1 MGNNRAQGIQ
11 TIKKYLAIGIVA
23 LVGIILAWF
32 ILSMEKTTVEEEHD
46 AGIEKPK
53 NSPQAKGS
61 HGGRLLSRDN
71 FQIEVVLD
79 ERDTTPYFKV
89 YAFDKGNPINPD
101 EVKLTIELL
110 RLGRKVDVINFGRE
124 GEYLRG
130 DRLVEE
136 PHSFDI
142 KVFAEWNGQ
151 SYQWEYL
158 QIEGRVELTPD
169 AAQAAGI
176 VTEIACPVQMK
187 TVLELPGEI
196 KINAD
201 TVVHV
206 VPKVSG
212 VVSQVYKNLGETV
225 KHGDVIAVL
234 DSREIAEL
242 KSACIAAG
250 KRVELARANFKRK
263 ERLWKQKISSEKDYL
278 ASRQAL
284 AEEEINLHAAT
295 QKLLAL
301 GFYEADLKNIL
312 EKTDESLTRYEV
324 RALYNGVVIEKHIS
338 IGESIKEDADIFVV
352 ADLSTIWVDVTVYAR
367 DLNMIKIGQ
376 NVTVRSKILD
386 LETDGTLTYL
396 GSLIGEQTRTATGR
410 VVVQNQNRD
419 WRPGLFVT
427 VELVRDDVSVPV
439 AVVSDAIQNIRGRSV
454 VFVQQGNLFE
464 AHPVELGRSDGRW
477 VEIVKGIL
485 PGERYVAKN
494 SFILKS
500 ELGKSEEIHED

>member
-1 MGNNRAQGIQ
+1 MGNNRAQGMYI
-11 TIKKYLAIGIVA
+11 TKKYLAVGIVV

-32 ILSMEKTTVEEEHD
+32 ILNMEKTTVEEEHEV
-46 AGIEKPK
+46 GVEKIK
-53 NSPQAKGS
+53 NSPQAKGT

-71 FQIEVVLD
+71 FQIEVVLY
-79 ERDTTPYFKV
+79 EHDTTPYFKA

-101 EVKLTIELL
+101 SVKLTIQLL
-110 RLGRKVDVINFGRE
+110 RLGRKVEVVNFRCE
-124 GEYLRG
+124 GEYLCSERFI
-130 DRLVEE
+130 EE

-151 SYQWEYL
+151 SYQWEYS
-158 QIEGRVELTPD
+158 QTEGRVELTPD

-176 VTEIACPVQMK
+176 VTEIAGPVRMK

-196 KINAD
+196 KFNAD

-212 VVSQVYKNLGETV
+212 VVSQVYKNLGDTV

-242 KSACIAAG
+242 KSAYIAAG
-250 KRVELARANFKRK
+250 KRVVLARANFKRK

-284 AEEEINLHAAT
+284 AEEEINLQVAI

-301 GFYEADLKNIL
+301 GFYEADLKSIL
-312 EKTDESLTRYEV
+312 ENPVETLTRYEV
-324 RALYNGVVIEKHIS
+324 RALFNGVVIEKHIS
-338 IGESIKEDADIFVV
+338 IGESVKEDADIYVV
-352 ADLSTIWVDVTVYAR
+352 ADLSTVWVDVTVYAR
-367 DLNMIKIGQ
+367 DLNMIKLGQ
-376 NVTVRSKILD
+376 NVTVRSKMPD
-386 LETDGTLTYL
+386 LETAGTLTYL

-410 VVVQNQNRD
+410 IIVQNQDRH

-427 VELVRDDVSVPV
+427 VELVREDVSVPV

-454 VFVQQGNLFE
+454 IFVQQGNFFE
-464 AHPVELGRSDGRW
+464 AYPIELGRSDGRW
-477 VEIVKGIL
+477 VEVVKGIL